1 MVAYTQ
7 YSFFEWGLILFDVMF
22 DSAVEQ
28 ELEAAKLEV
37 RFSPAVYHITFQPL
51 RSRLQWA
58 PASQVQGRTTCT
70 HESIALPNLY

>member
-1 MVAYTQ
+1 MSRRDDDVTTRNLHIAMVAYTQ

-51 RSRLQWA
+51 RSRLQ
-58 PASQVQGRTTCT
+58 
-70 HESIALPNLY
+70 